1 MAYVNVAEWS
11 PDQVAE
17 WLKGK
22 KSLIKKISTYIKLVN
37 KSSPVLSYC
46 SYGNLILYISKLKFI
61 F

>member
-46 SYGNLILYISKLKFI
+46 SYGNLILYISKL
-61 F
+61 

>member
-22 KSLIKKISTYIKLVN
+22 TGAGASVQQVCAGGEGRRGVHRGGMEGTRTGKGQ
-37 KSSPVLSYC
+37 C
-46 SYGNLILYISKLKFI
+46 
-61 F
+61 